1 MFYKSDEHK
10 KDTEKIL
17 QTFGI
22 SDIAKDIEYG
32 SIAYVVAATYKTDD
46 FITCIDD
53 DNNIDLDKLFK
64 SMEVWS
70 YSEKSMI
77 RFALQCFNGSIDDIK
92 LSDVMRSLDDDNTKV
107 IKQAIDIRY

>member
-17 QTFGI
+17 RTFGI

-32 SIAYVVAATYKTDD
+32 SIAYIVAATYKTDD
-46 FITCIDD
+46 FITCVDD

-64 SMEVWS
+64 LMAVWS

-77 RFALQCFNGSIDDIK
+77 KFGLQCFNSSIDDIK
-92 LSDVMRSLDDDNTKV
+92 LSDVMRSLDDDNTRV